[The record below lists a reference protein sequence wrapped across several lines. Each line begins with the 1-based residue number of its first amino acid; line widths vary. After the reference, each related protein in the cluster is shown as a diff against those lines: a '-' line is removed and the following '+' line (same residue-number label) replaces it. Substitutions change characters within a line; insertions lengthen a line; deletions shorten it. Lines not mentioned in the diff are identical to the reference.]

1 MGERYIRDLPDD
13 VKKKVAAVLDAY
25 DPPNWRSLI
34 NVIRHNVPSCSN
46 AFIDKWSAKVGMEG
60 LLPGGSPSLKLLS
73 GLENL
78 GRGSGTTVGELVN
91 WINSM
96 GGNTSRVQTVVN
108 ILSKYILREVW
119 PGFFQRYTQFA
130 TSSGTPPLF
139 DINLQCLAS
148 STARKI
154 QAR

>member
-1 MGERYIRDLPDD
+1 MIVFSFSGYFKEIFLDRSTVPSSIMGERYIRDLPDD
-13 VKKKVAAVLDAY
+13 TKKKVAAVLDAY

-60 LLPGGSPSLKLLS
+60 LLPGGSPTLKLLS
-73 GLENL
+73 DLENL

-96 GGNTSRVQTVVN
+96 GGNTSRVQTIVN
-108 ILSKYILREVW
+108 ILSKYMLKE
-119 PGFFQRYTQFA
+119 A
-130 TSSGTPPLF
+130 
-139 DINLQCLAS
+139 
-148 STARKI
+148 
-154 QAR
+154 